1 MPSTGSVRL
10 CDAMLLQ
17 ESEQV
22 DLLRSSSSPEW
33 LFESWIDEC
42 RAATLEDPE
51 RGVTMGARLIELAP
65 KVDDQRLTARTHS
78 AMCHA
83 LSYAGKM
90 KQALAMSEL
99 AVSAAESSGDDHAIA
114 EACLTSVQSHNVLG
128 LRNEALELALRAGET
143 FERLG
148 DNNRSATAIMLA
160 GVVLRM
166 LDRPSEALERFDAAM
181 RISGINESLSAQLAS
196 NRAEAYL
203 DIGQFEQAKASFEQA
218 LHGFESCG
226 QSFGSAIVEG
236 NLADLASRRGKLH
249 EALGLFLSASSRF
262 RDSNDAAESAR
273 LEAEAAELFL
283 AIGDVREALYRLPS
297 AIDTLTEAGMQAE
310 LVRAR
315 MAYGVGLGRNG
326 DLGAALTELSN
337 ARDTCLEH
345 KLQHSAARA
354 EALRGSL
361 LLAFGIHEDAIG
373 ALEHALSLSP
383 HAPARAR
390 IMLDL
395 SRALLAA
402 NRADE
407 AMAVFNDGERLI
419 KELGL
424 ANLDAEMFSA
434 RAGIHRHS
442 GEFEN
447 ARAAVNGAFACVES
461 TRGLFSGDRLRAA
474 CIGGR
479 SGVFVEAMK
488 LAIDTDDP
496 ILALEASE
504 RRNARSL
511 IESIG
516 SDHSAR
522 SVEIDQLE
530 SDVVAT
536 LDMIEAA
543 QSEDRNEP
551 SINAIRGRLRELQS
565 EIASME
571 ATSDSLHPVD
581 QRDYRFDGSVLVNAV
596 PERCASISIEVVGQ
610 EMLCIVIHDGKV
622 QFASCSTGYEAA
634 VSRCRSLLN
643 DIDRAQVRLAIGRDV
658 SESLNARINSSLE
671 FLGDGIFGG
680 HIDTIDSADRVV
692 IVLPRGLSNLPVA
705 AVRVSG
711 KAMVERCTP
720 VLAPSQAWARQA
732 ACLVENHRDGLCV
745 AGVSDERAPYI
756 ADEVESI
763 TRAVQCK
770 SMLGEQVTLASL
782 AEGAAT
788 ARVVHLACHAEYSP
802 EDPMGSRLLL
812 GDGWC
817 SARRVS
823 ELPLQGA
830 SVVLGGCETGYVDGD
845 YSGENFGLIRA
856 VLLAGARCV
865 IASTWRLS
873 DEYAKEVFTT
883 LYSENH
889 LGCKDPA
896 EGLAKLQAKSSVE
909 GRHPALWGGLFAVG
923 SWT

>member
-22 DLLRSSSSPEW
+22 DLLRRSSSPDW

-51 RGVTMGARLIELAP
+51 QGVTMGVRLLELAP
-65 KVDDQRLTARTHS
+65 AIDDQRLSARAHS
-78 AMCHA
+78 AMCHT
-83 LSYAGKM
+83 LSYSGKM

-143 FERLG
+143 FDRLG

-166 LDRPSEALERFDAAM
+166 LDRPSEALERFDTA
-181 RISGINESLSAQLAS
+181 ICVPGINESLSAQLAS

-218 LHGFESCG
+218 FHGFESCG
-226 QSFGSAIVEG
+226 QTFGSAIVEG
-236 NLADLASRRGKLH
+236 NLADLASRRGRLH

-262 RDSNDAAESAR
+262 RESNDAAESAR

-283 AIGDVREALYRLPS
+283 AIGDVREALHRLPS

-337 ARDTCLEH
+337 ARDTCFVH

-354 EALRGSL
+354 EALRGGL
-361 LLAFGIHEDAIG
+361 LLAFGIHEDAIS

-390 IMLDL
+390 IMLDM

-407 AMAVFNDGERLI
+407 AMGVLKDGERLVR
-419 KELGL
+419 ELGL

-434 RAGIHRHS
+434 RAGIYRHS
-442 GEFEN
+442 GKLEE
-447 ARAAVNGAFACVES
+447 ARAAINDAFACVES

-479 SGVFVEAMK
+479 SGVFGEAMK
-488 LAIDTDDP
+488 LAIETDDP
-496 ILALEASE
+496 MLALETSE

-511 IESIG
+511 VESIG
-516 SDHSAR
+516 SAHSER
-522 SVEIDQLE
+522 SVEIAQLE

-543 QSEDRNEP
+543 QTEERNEP
-551 SINAIRGRLRELQS
+551 AINAMRGRLRELQS
-565 EIASME
+565 EIASRE
-571 ATSDSLHPVD
+571 ATSESHHSADH
-581 QRDYRFDGSVLVNAV
+581 REFRFDGRALVEAV
-596 PERCASISIEVVGQ
+596 PERCATIIVEVVGQ
-610 EMLCIVIHDGKV
+610 ELLCIVV
-622 QFASCSTGYEAA
+622 QNGEVCLSHCSINYESA

-643 DIDRAQVRLAIGRDV
+643 DIDRAQVRLAIWRDV
-658 SESLNARINSSLE
+658 PESLNARINSALE
-671 FLGDGIFGG
+671 FLGDGVFGG
-680 HIDTIDSADRVV
+680 LVGTIDSSDRVV

-705 AVRVSG
+705 AVRVTG

-720 VLAPSQAWARQA
+720 VLAPSLTWARHA
-732 ACLVENHRDGLCV
+732 ASLAEDNRDGLCV
-745 AGVSDERAPYI
+745 AGVPDERAPYI

-763 TRAVQCK
+763 RQAVQCK
-770 SMLGEQVTLASL
+770 SMLGEQVTLTSL
-782 AEGAAT
+782 AERASS
-788 ARVVHLACHAEYSP
+788 ARVVHLACHAEYAP

-817 SARRVS
+817 SARRVA
-823 ELPLQGA
+823 ELPLRGA

-883 LYSENH
+883 LYSDNH
-889 LGCKDPA
+889 QGFADQA
-896 EGLAKLQAKSSVE
+896 DGLAKLLARSSAE
-909 GRHPALWGGLFAVG
+909 GLHPALWGGLFAVG